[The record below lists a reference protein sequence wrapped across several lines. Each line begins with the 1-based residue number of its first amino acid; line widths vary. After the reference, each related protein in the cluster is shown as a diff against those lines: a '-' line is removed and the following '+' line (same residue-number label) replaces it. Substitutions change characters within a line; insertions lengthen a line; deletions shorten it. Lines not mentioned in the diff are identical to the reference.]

1 MNLGDLVIR
10 KSYGGDVTFRVDNIL
25 QNRAVIKGTEFRLL
39 ADSPLEDLVQV
50 PPTRVTE
57 RGARAQIKATESLS
71 WLRKDRQI
79 QSQRSGESVSGSTGT
94 WGPSP
99 KEAAYFEVPGK
110 VLHLDGDALY
120 LKKSLSLY
128 EQLRIPAEGHHVNE
142 SKMAET
148 LYRLLP
154 RVRPD
159 IVVITGHD
167 GVLKQQQNYDLYSLS
182 SYKNSQNF
190 VAAIRV
196 AREYERNFDALTI
209 VAGACQS
216 HFEALLG
223 QWCQFRQLPG
233 QNTHS
238 CSGPGVYRGQGLF
251 YLHPGYGE
259 LKRCTEPYDQRQSG
273 DGRNRD
279 AGQLPDRNAPAPE
292 PGYAEGCTFR
302 AVTGQAI
309 TEQVEGIG

>member
-1 MNLGDLVIR
+1 MNLGDLVVR
-10 KSYGGDVTFRVDNIL
+10 KSYGGDVTFRVDNIF

-39 ADSPLEDLVQV
+39 ADSPLDDLVQV
-50 PPTRVTE
+50 PPTRITE
-57 RGARAQIKATESLS
+57 RGQQAQIKAIESLS
-71 WLRKDRQI
+71 WLRKNRQE
-79 QSQRSGESVSGSTGT
+79 QSQRSGESVSGT
-94 WGPSP
+94 WTQSP

-128 EQLRIPAEGHHVNE
+128 EQLRIPAEGHHIHE

-148 LYRLLP
+148 LYRSLP

-167 GVLKQQQNYDLYSLS
+167 GVLKQQQAYDLYSLS

-190 VAAIRV
+190 VAAIQV

-223 QWCQFRQLPG
+223 TGANFASSPGRILIHALDPVYIAAKASFTSIRDTVNLSDVLNHTISGNQGMGGIETRGSFRIGMPRL
-233 QNTHS
+233 QNLAT
-238 CSGPGVYRGQGLF
+238 
-251 YLHPGYGE
+251 
-259 LKRCTEPYDQRQSG
+259 LKV
-273 DGRNRD
+273 
-279 AGQLPDRNAPAPE
+279 APS
-292 PGYAEGCTFR
+292 
-302 AVTGQAI
+302 VM
-309 TEQVEGIG
+309 

>member
-39 ADSPLEDLVQV
+39 ADAPLDDLVQV
-50 PPTRVTE
+50 PPTRVSE
-57 RGARAQIKATESLS
+57 RGQQAQIKANESLS
-71 WLRKDRQI
+71 WLRKDRRE
-79 QSQRSGESVSGSTGT
+79 QSQRSGESVSGASGT
-94 WGPSP
+94 WAPSP
-99 KEAAYFEVPGK
+99 KEPAYFEVPGK

-128 EQLRIPAEGHHVNE
+128 EQLRIPAEGHHVHE

-182 SYKNSQNF
+182 SYKNSQSF

-223 QWCQFRQLPG
+223 TGANFASSPGRILIHALDPVYIAAKASFTSIRDTVNLGDVLNHTISGNQGMGGIETRGSFRIGMPKL
-233 QNTHS
+233 NNLAT
-238 CSGPGVYRGQGLF
+238 
-251 YLHPGYGE
+251 
-259 LKRCTEPYDQRQSG
+259 LK
-273 DGRNRD
+273 
-279 AGQLPDRNAPAPE
+279 
-292 PGYAEGCTFR
+292 
-302 AVTGQAI
+302 VTPSI
-309 TEQVEGIG
+309 M

>member
-39 ADSPLEDLVQV
+39 ADAPLDDLVQV
-50 PPTRVTE
+50 PPTRVSE
-57 RGARAQIKATESLS
+57 RGQQAQIKANESLS
-71 WLRKDRQI
+71 WLRKDRRE
-79 QSQRSGESVSGSTGT
+79 QSQRSGESVSGASGT
-94 WGPSP
+94 WAPSP
-99 KEAAYFEVPGK
+99 KEPAYFEVPGK

-128 EQLRIPAEGHHVNE
+128 EQLRIPAEGHHVHE

-182 SYKNSQNF
+182 SYKNSQSF
-190 VAAIRV
+190 VAAIRA

-223 QWCQFRQLPG
+223 TGANFASSPGRILIHALDPVYIAAKASFTSIRDTVNLGDVLNHTISGNQGMGGIETRGSFRIGMPKL
-233 QNTHS
+233 NNLAT
-238 CSGPGVYRGQGLF
+238 
-251 YLHPGYGE
+251 
-259 LKRCTEPYDQRQSG
+259 LK
-273 DGRNRD
+273 
-279 AGQLPDRNAPAPE
+279 
-292 PGYAEGCTFR
+292 
-302 AVTGQAI
+302 VTPSI
-309 TEQVEGIG
+309 L

>member
-1 MNLGDLVIR
+1 MNLGDLVVR
-10 KSYGGDVTFRVDNIL
+10 KSYGGDVTFRVENIV

-39 ADSPLEDLVQV
+39 ADSPLDDLVQV
-50 PPTRVTE
+50 PPTRITE
-57 RGARAQIKATESLS
+57 RGQQAQVKAIESLS
-71 WLRKDRQI
+71 WLRKDRQE
-79 QSQRSGESVSGSTGT
+79 QSQRSGESVSGAWTQ
-94 WGPSP
+94 SP
-99 KEAAYFEVPGK
+99 KEPGYFEVPGK

-128 EQLRIPAEGHHVNE
+128 EQLRIPAEGHHIHE

-190 VAAIRV
+190 VAAIQV

-223 QWCQFRQLPG
+223 TGANFASSPGRILIHALDPVYIAAKASFTSIRDTVSLSDVLNHTISGNQGMGGIETRGSFRIGMPRL
-233 QNTHS
+233 QNLAT
-238 CSGPGVYRGQGLF
+238 
-251 YLHPGYGE
+251 
-259 LKRCTEPYDQRQSG
+259 LKV
-273 DGRNRD
+273 
-279 AGQLPDRNAPAPE
+279 APS
-292 PGYAEGCTFR
+292 
-302 AVTGQAI
+302 VLL
-309 TEQVEGIG
+309 

>member
-1 MNLGDLVIR
+1 MNLGDLVVR
-10 KSYGGDVTFRVDNIL
+10 KSYGGDVTFRVDNIF

-39 ADSPLEDLVQV
+39 ADSPLDDLVQV
-50 PPTRVTE
+50 PPTRITE
-57 RGARAQIKATESLS
+57 RGQQAQIKAIESLS
-71 WLRKDRQI
+71 WLRKNRQE
-79 QSQRSGESVSGSTGT
+79 QSQRSGESVSGT
-94 WGPSP
+94 WTQSP

-128 EQLRIPAEGHHVNE
+128 EQLRIPAEGHHIHE

-167 GVLKQQQNYDLYSLS
+167 GVLKQQQAYDLYSLS

-190 VAAIRV
+190 VAAIQV

-223 QWCQFRQLPG
+223 TGANFASSPGRILIHALDPVYIAAKASFTSIRDTVNLSDVLNHTISGNQGMGGIETRGSFRIGMPRL
-233 QNTHS
+233 QNLAT
-238 CSGPGVYRGQGLF
+238 
-251 YLHPGYGE
+251 
-259 LKRCTEPYDQRQSG
+259 LKV
-273 DGRNRD
+273 
-279 AGQLPDRNAPAPE
+279 APS
-292 PGYAEGCTFR
+292 
-302 AVTGQAI
+302 VM
-309 TEQVEGIG
+309 